1 MNLTKRPD
9 GLPMIN
15 FHCAVCDGPI
25 DGYTV
30 SDIANPD
37 HKMTFNAYCH
47 GTGIRIGVE
56 NPEGFWETMAAHRG
70 DGAEGFVLFRPD
82 VPLPAPEPTRR
93 DGRPLDPPHAEATEL
108 AAPVTPTMTVSQARD
123 AGFTGN
129 SCNDCGSLQM
139 VRNGTCEKCNSCG
152 ATTGCS

>member
-9 GLPMIN
+9 GLPRIN

-30 SDIANPD
+30 SDIANPP
-37 HKMTFNAYCH
+37 HKMTFKAYCH
-47 GTGIRIGVE
+47 GDGIKIGVE

-82 VPLPAPEPTRR
+82 GPLPAPEPTRR
-93 DGRPLDPPHAEATEL
+93 DGRPLDPPHVEATEL
-108 AAPVTPTMTVSQARD
+108 SPTPAPALTAEQAKG

-129 SCNDCGSLQM
+129 SCDVCGSLRMQ
-139 VRNGTCEKCNSCG
+139 VAGHCEVCSECGT
-152 ATTGCS
+152 TTGCS